1 MKPLSWR
8 KPGIDVA
15 HHPGIRPWNLGDDIA
30 PEPFDGPRLREAVD
44 LGRALARVD
53 RAGHEDH
60 RARHGRVVRRF
71 HQRDRGKHRDGRLA
85 DRHDMHVSTKKP
97 NKLNNVVDIIVE
109 VERSVGARHEAR
121 VLPLDNIDVVIGEEV
136 AHRAAQQRRKMPG
149 KGRDDEHL
157 RIGAQAPARQLTL
170 EMHEIAKRLGD
181 QGPLPDRDF
190 APLHLGLADAPNR
203 AAVAPRG
210 ALEQLER
217 GRGAAAK
224 RGVGGRD
231 SADCGTEGDRHPP
244 RPAQGSR
251 RPGSARTG
259 DKASLDLSR

>member
-1 MKPLSWR
+1 MTLRRNHSM
-8 KPGIDVA
+8 D
-15 HHPGIRPWNLGDDIA
+15 L
-30 PEPFDGPRLREAVD
+30 RLREAVD

-85 DRHDMHVSTKKP
+85 DRHDVHVSTKKP
-97 NKLNNVVDIIVE
+97 NKLNDVVDIVVE

-121 VLPLDNIDVVIGEEV
+121 VLPLGDIDVVIGKEV
-136 AHRAAQQRRKMPG
+136 AHRAAQQRGEMPG
-149 KGRDDEHL
+149 KRRDDEDL
-157 RIGAQAPARQLTL
+157 RIGAQAPARHLTL
-170 EMHEIAKRLGD
+170 EMDEIAKRLGD

-190 APLHLGLADAPNR
+190 AALHLGLVDAPNR

-217 GRGAAAK
+217 GRGAAAE
-224 RGVGGRD
+224 RGVGGRIQRI
-231 SADCGTEGDRHPP
+231 AEQQAIGIRRGP
-244 RPAQGSR
+244 RRAQGGLVQLVQVIKHPS
-251 RPGSARTG
+251 T
-259 DKASLDLSR
+259 SLADSS